1 MRELALFA
9 GAGGGLLAS
18 RLLGWRTICAVEID
32 PYCQQRLLDRQRD
45 KCLPR
50 FPVWDDVCTFD
61 GHPWRGRVDVISGGF
76 PCQDISAAGQ
86 GAGIT
91 GSRSG
96 LIFEMLRI
104 VDEVRPTFVFAENSP
119 QLRTKGLATI
129 VERFISMGYV
139 GRVGVL
145 GAGDIGANHE
155 RKRMWIVAVSK
166 GLICGQGRAG
176 RPATGA
182 QRQQQLPFLC
192 ESADAKSKQVGAGGQ
207 PRECGWMGGSIG
219 NAANSDSMRGLRP
232 EGGVLQIGQWFGYG
246 IEQITHPKSAG
257 GYRLQIGKGTPCTKS
272 GDNTK
277 YENENKVTDWWRLPR
292 FAGVDDGVADRLD
305 RIKATG
311 NGQVPG
317 VAALVWSVLTSDL
330 TAVKARQRSEGNQ
343 E

>member
-1 MRELALFA
+1 M
-9 GAGGGLLAS
+9 LAS

-219 NAANSDSMRGLRP
+219 NAANSNSEAVREQPRRVRGAGRK
-232 EGGVLQIGQWFGYG
+232 G
-246 IEQITHPKSAG
+246 SAIAG
-257 GYRLQIGKGTPCTKS
+257 
-272 GDNTK
+272 
-277 YENENKVTDWWRLPR
+277 VTDWWRLPR
-292 FAGVDDGVADRLD
+292 FAGVDDGLAHRMDRV
-305 RIKATG
+305 RATG

-330 TAVKARQRSEGNQ
+330 TAVNPSGTV
-343 E
+343 

>member
-18 RLLGWRTICAVEID
+18 RLLGWSTVCAVEID

-45 KCLPR
+45 ECLPR

-61 GHPWRGRVDVISGGF
+61 GRPWRGHVDV
-76 PCQDISAAGQ
+76 
-86 GAGIT
+86 T

-104 VDEVRPTFVFAENSP
+104 VNEVRPTFVFAENSP

-145 GAGDIGANHE
+145 GAGDVGANHE
-155 RKRMWIVAVSK
+155 RKRMWIVAIAK
-166 GLICGQGRAG
+166 GIGCGSR
-176 RPATGA
+176 RPRRFAPGIEG
-182 QRQQQLPFLC
+182 QQQLPFLGEGSNPSGEQMGPRGQSRRRERMG
-192 ESADAKSKQVGAGGQ
+192 ESF
-207 PRECGWMGGSIG
+207 EC
-219 NAANSDSMRGLRP
+219 AANADSTRGLQP
-232 EGGVLQIGQWFGYG
+232 ERGVLQIGQWFGYG
-246 IEQITHPKSAG
+246 AAQTTDANSAALRG
-257 GYRLQIGKGTPCTKS
+257 RCRRKS
-272 GDNTK
+272 G
-277 YENENKVTDWWRLPR
+277 EGPPQLGITDWWRLPR

-330 TAVKARQRSEGNQ
+330 SAVNPDATG
-343 E
+343 

>member
-18 RLLGWRTICAVEID
+18 RLLGWRTVCAVEID
-32 PYCQQRLLDRQRD
+32 SYCQQRLLDRQRD
-45 KCLPR
+45 GCLPR

-61 GHPWRGRVDVISGGF
+61 GRPWRGHIDVISGGF

-104 VDEVRPTFVFAENSP
+104 VDEARPTFVFAENSP

-129 VERFISMGYV
+129 IERFIRMGYV

-166 GLICGQGRAG
+166 SLRCGQGREG
-176 RPATGA
+176 RLATGT
-182 QRQQQLPFLC
+182 QRQQQLPFLG
-192 ESADAKSKQVGAGGQ
+192 EGADAKSKQVGA
-207 PRECGWMGGSIG
+207 
-219 NAANSDSMRGLRP
+219 
-232 EGGVLQIGQWFGYG
+232 VLQIGQWFGCST
-246 IEQITHPKSAG
+246 EQITDTESVRRGRLSCREEEKHPQSRNNDQHAD
-257 GYRLQIGKGTPCTKS
+257 RI
-272 GDNTK
+272 
-277 YENENKVTDWWRLPR
+277 EITDWWCLPR
-292 FAGVDDGVADRLD
+292 FAGVDDGMADRMD
-305 RIKATG
+305 RVKATG

-330 TAVKARQRSEGNQ
+330 TAVNPDATV
-343 E
+343 

>member
-18 RLLGWRTICAVEID
+18 RLLGWSTVCAVEID
-32 PYCQQRLLDRQRD
+32 SYCQQRLLDRQRD
-45 KCLPR
+45 GCLPR

-86 GAGIT
+86 GAGIA

-96 LIFEMLRI
+96 LIFEMFRI
-104 VDEVRPTFVFAENSP
+104 TDEVRPAFVFAENSP

-145 GAGDIGANHE
+145 GAWDIGANHK

-166 GLICGQGRAG
+166 G
-176 RPATGA
+176 
-182 QRQQQLPFLC
+182 
-192 ESADAKSKQVGAGGQ
+192 KQVWAGGQ
-207 PRECGWMGGSIG
+207 PWECEWMGGSIG
-219 NAANSDSMRGLRP
+219 NAANSDSMRRPQP
-232 EGGVLQIGQWFGYG
+232 EGSVLQIGQWFGYG
-246 IEQITHPKSAG
+246 NK
-257 GYRLQIGKGTPCTKS
+257 
-272 GDNTK
+272 D
-277 YENENKVTDWWRLPR
+277 ENRVTDWWRLPR

-330 TAVKARQRSEGNQ
+330 TTVNRRLALSTNFGRRHETRTAEERVNDK
-343 E
+343 

>member
-1 MRELALFA
+1 MHELALFA

-18 RLLGWRTICAVEID
+18 RLLGWSTVCAVEID

-45 KCLPR
+45 GCLPR
-50 FPVWDDVCTFD
+50 FPVWDDICTFD
-61 GHPWRGRVDVISGGF
+61 GRPWRGHVDVISGGF

-96 LIFEMLRI
+96 LVFEMLRI
-104 VDEVRPTFVFAENSP
+104 VDEARPSFVFAENSP

-129 VERFISMGYV
+129 VERFISMGYM

-166 GLICGQGRAG
+166 GLRCGQGRKRGLVAS
-176 RPATGA
+176 T
-182 QRQQQLPFLC
+182 QRQQQLPFLG
-192 ESADAKSKQVGAGGQ
+192 EGADAKSKQEGARRQ
-207 PRECGWMGGSIG
+207 SREREWMGGSVG
-219 NAANSDSMRGLRP
+219 NAADTDSTPLRKQQRGRCG
-232 EGGVLQIGQWFGYG
+232 EERKGSTEFG
-246 IEQITHPKSAG
+246 I
-257 GYRLQIGKGTPCTKS
+257 
-272 GDNTK
+272 
-277 YENENKVTDWWRLPR
+277 TDWWCLPR
-292 FAGVDDGVADRLD
+292 FAGMDDGVANRLD

-330 TAVKARQRSEGNQ
+330 TAVNPDATV
-343 E
+343 